1 MKIIK
6 ISAIGSTNDY
16 LKKQSKTLQLE
27 DETVVQTLHQT
38 QGRGQMGAT
47 WHFDIG
53 KSLAFSIFKKMEK
66 LPVSNQFWV
75 NFAVSLGVKKS
86 FEELGIPKVS
96 IKWPNDILADGKKV
110 AGILV
115 ENQFQKGF
123 IEHSIIGI
131 GINVNNTHFPEFPQA
146 SSLLLTTGV
155 HYALEEVFDKVLHAV
170 IRELRTVTETNAES
184 FKKQYETCLYRVG
197 VVSSFQDLD
206 RKTFQGI
213 IQGVSN
219 HGMLL
224 VKLPDNQVKEF
235 RLKEIKM
242 LY

>member
-16 LKKQSKTLQLE
+16 LKKQAKTIPLE

-38 QGRGQMGAT
+38 QGKGQMGAS

-53 KSLAFSIFKKMEK
+53 KSLAFSIFKQTDG
-66 LPVSNQFWV
+66 LPISNQFWV
-75 NFAVSLGVKKS
+75 NFAVSLGVKKGLDL
-86 FEELGIPKVS
+86 LGIPKVS

-110 AGILV
+110 CGILV
-115 ENQFQKGF
+115 ENQFQKGY

-131 GINVNNTHFPEFPQA
+131 GINVNNTSFPEFPQA

-155 HYALEEVFDKVLHAV
+155 HFSLDEVFEKVLQAV
-170 IRELRTVTETNAES
+170 LSELHQVKVSNPEAY
-184 FKKQYETCLYRVG
+184 KKQYESYLYKIG
-197 VVSSFQDLD
+197 VVCAFEDIE
-206 RKTFQGI
+206 RKMFQGI
-213 IQGVSN
+213 IVGVSN
-219 HGMLL
+219 NGLLL
-224 VKLPDNQVKEF
+224 VKLQDNTVKEY

>member
-16 LKKQSKTLQLE
+16 LKKQAKIIPLE

-38 QGRGQMGAT
+38 QGKGQMGAT

-53 KSLAFSIFKKMEK
+53 NSLAFSIFKQTNE
-66 LPVSNQFWV
+66 LPISKQFWV
-75 NFAVSLGVKKS
+75 NFAVSIGVKKGLDL
-86 FEELGIPKVS
+86 LGIPKVS

-110 AGILV
+110 CGILV
-115 ENQFQKGF
+115 ENQFQKGC

-131 GINVNNTHFPEFPQA
+131 GINVNNANFPEFPQA
-146 SSLLLTTGV
+146 SSLLLSTGI
-155 HYALEEVFDKVLHAV
+155 HFSLDEVFDKVLEAV
-170 IRELRTVTETNAES
+170 LSELHIMKDSNAEEY
-184 FKKQYETCLYRVG
+184 KKQYESYLYRIG
-197 VVSSFQDLD
+197 IVSTFEDIE
-206 RKTFQGI
+206 RKMFYGT

-219 HGMLL
+219 NGMLL
-224 VKLPDNQVKEF
+224 VKLQDTTIKEY